1 MSIEY
6 NKVQQTTKR
15 LKQKEYSLMKKI
27 EYYQENEKLKKI
39 HTSSEA
45 EEVKA
50 ENVRSLMLENEELK
64 ASLTKSKTM
73 YESLLTNDKKEDY
86 TKRLSIEN
94 ERYELEQREEKIK
107 KRLESAIKN
116 WDHAKEN
123 NCTGMS
129 LDELFNCWTKIEL
142 ESRKKFEG
150 IVKAIKR

>member
-1 MSIEY
+1 M
-6 NKVQQTTKR
+6 
-15 LKQKEYSLMKKI
+15 KQKEYSLMKKI

-94 ERYELEQREEKIK
+94 
-107 KRLESAIKN
+107 
-116 WDHAKEN
+116 
-123 NCTGMS
+123 
-129 LDELFNCWTKIEL
+129 
-142 ESRKKFEG
+142 
-150 IVKAIKR
+150 